1 MTLPWVTATNQSHF
15 CPTSVKYLK
24 TIIHARLSVF
34 LSANNIVYD
43 KQIGFRNQHS
53 TNHTLIKIAEKIK
66 QDCDFGEIF
75 YGVILDFQKAFDT
88 ANHGIPLKKLV
99 HFWKRDKSNKLLR

>member
-1 MTLPWVTATNQSHF
+1 MTLPCVTATNQSHF

-66 QDCDFGEIF
+66 QDCDFEKF
-75 YGVILDFQKAFDT
+75 FME
-88 ANHGIPLKKLV
+88 
-99 HFWKRDKSNKLLR
+99 

>member
-1 MTLPWVTATNQSHF
+1 MTLPCVTATNQSHF

-24 TIIHARLSVF
+24 TIIHAGLSGF

-53 TNHTLIKIAEKIK
+53 TNHTLIKIADKIK

-99 HFWKRDKSNKLLR
+99 HF